1 MVYAYTAFTVYST
14 EGVLGCGGCGST
26 AAKWRRVLL
35 RIERRYRDQCRGAS
49 GSRYAGRVRRAGGGW
64 RRVCAADAVPR
75 RVSGVQFMWTNAK
88 RNMRCN
94 VLFPRPRATSTSR
107 GRLTRNGETVGLRLD
122 PRGPAGT
129 SGTTRASGA
138 RGRRRGFFTA
148 ALVNNPLVSRLTPY
162 RIFREMSIEEMP
174 QSDISSRSMTK
185 SNSTRRHGHARY
197 GSSPWCERSQSY
209 SLRFNNMSAQVCA
222 RMHFVLED
230 ADETNA
236 QFRTWE

>member
-1 MVYAYTAFTVYST
+1 MYAYTAFTVYST

-107 GRLTRNGETVGLRLD
+107 GRLT
-122 PRGPAGT
+122 
-129 SGTTRASGA
+129 
-138 RGRRRGFFTA
+138 A
-148 ALVNNPLVSRLTPY
+148 ALTG
-162 RIFREMSIEEMP
+162 
-174 QSDISSRSMTK
+174 
-185 SNSTRRHGHARY
+185 STRRRARRHEWHHTGLGRTGPSSRFFHGR
-197 GSSPWCERSQSY
+197 PCQQPL
-209 SLRFNNMSAQVCA
+209 SLAVNAVPDLPRDVD
-222 RMHFVLED
+222 RGDGPD
-230 ADETNA
+230 AA
-236 QFRTWE
+236 VGA

>member
-1 MVYAYTAFTVYST
+1 MARAAPLRRRSIVYAYTAFTVYST

-88 RNMRCN
+88 RMRCN

-107 GRLTRNGETVGLRLD
+107 LTRSANGETVGLRLD

-174 QSDISSRSMTK
+174 QCPPQSEHDEIQQHAPAWACMVRFK
-185 SNSTRRHGHARY
+185 S
-197 GSSPWCERSQSY
+197 
-209 SLRFNNMSAQVCA
+209 V
-222 RMHFVLED
+222 V
-230 ADETNA
+230 
-236 QFRTWE
+236 